1 MHFSSFF
8 GYGGGEGEGGGGG
21 GETVPFL
28 GEEAEHKC

>member
-8 GYGGGEGEGGGGG
+8 GDGGGEGEGEGEG